1 MQRENNKKV
10 YTGTV
15 VSDKRDKT
23 ITVLIETYKRHPLYG
38 KRVKRSK
45 KFHAHDENNQ
55 AKFGDRVTIIES
67 RPFSKLK
74 RFRLLKVVSKAEIV

>member
-67 RPFSKLK
+67 RPLSKLK